1 LIFLSSVGRQGFNF
15 VIAFLVFVW
24 GFVAFFLASGALLTM
39 GGVVVFSYVLLP
51 ALGFADIL
59 CYVAGY
65 ITTWERQGGVI
76 LG

>member
-1 LIFLSSVGRQGFNF
+1 LISLSSVGRQGFDF

-24 GFVAFFLASGALLTM
+24 GFVAFFLASGALSSL
-39 GGVVVFSYVLLP
+39 GGIAVFIYFGAP
-51 ALGFADIL
+51 ALVFADVL

-65 ITTWERQGGVI
+65 VTTWERQGGVI